1 MAEIIVSIPKH
12 RLIVNCVTDGILT
25 NAREDEIDLSGDLCQ
40 QFQSLV
46 GEGNKMF
53 EIKHEVKQALSIR
66 TRGVATLA
74 HGDNPNVKT
83 EVLAKGNVSIPP
95 GCEDVNQYI
104 VDLYLDRAPGQKIV
118 TRPFTSIR
126 EQWIKAID
134 VIKRPQEI
142 TLNYEYDFKRR
153 PVNPRMINSHVAFD
167 TVPWQT
173 IDEIDKVYSL
183 FSNWKN
189 KRCIKTLEDFDAW
202 EDFYQSHLALDRA
215 RARFPNGRLP
225 IQITEEGSIGL
236 LKRLFLRAYNNC
248 SWGMSRTFTYKEL
261 AKLMNRIGFN
271 VTEHDAK
278 NGNKGVVYDNLV
290 PSTKLTKPLVKKLQ
304 KAFPEL
310 DITKIFIP

>member
-1 MAEIIVSIPKH
+1 LVSTQLDSYFCIIEERVLPEGYDVVKF
-12 RLIVNCVTDGILT
+12 L
-25 NAREDEIDLSGDLCQ
+25 RE
-40 QFQSLV
+40 
-46 GEGNKMF
+46 
-53 EIKHEVKQALSIR
+53 
-66 TRGVATLA
+66 TL
-74 HGDNPNVKT
+74 
-83 EVLAKGNVSIPP
+83 
-95 GCEDVNQYI
+95 
-104 VDLYLDRAPGQKIV
+104 
-118 TRPFTSIR
+118 
-126 EQWIKAID
+126 
-134 VIKRPQEI
+134 
-142 TLNYEYDFKRR
+142 LNYEYDFKRR

-202 EDFYQSHLALDRA
+202 EDFYQSHLALERA

-248 SWGMSRTFTYKEL
+248 SWGMSRTFTYREL

-310 DITKIFIP
+310 DTTKIFIP